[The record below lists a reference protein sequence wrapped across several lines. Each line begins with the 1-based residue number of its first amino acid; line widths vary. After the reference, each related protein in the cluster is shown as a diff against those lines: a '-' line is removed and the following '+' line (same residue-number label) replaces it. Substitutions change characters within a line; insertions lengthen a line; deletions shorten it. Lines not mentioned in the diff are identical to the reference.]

1 MLGITKKQTPPA
13 IRSAVGAGM
22 RVTGRCT
29 FQDGLQIEGVVLG
42 DVVGDDGVPSMLLI
56 HENGRVEGAIS
67 ADHIVIAG
75 QVVGPVQARERLEL
89 LASGRIEGDVR
100 YKTLEMQ
107 PGAVVAGQL
116 QPQVTPP
123 PAVREAAAPVEPAAP
138 DATPIEPTFELRP
151 DKSE

>member
-1 MLGITKKQTPPA
+1 MLGMTKKQPPPPA
-13 IRSAVGAGM
+13 IRSAIGAGM
-22 RVTGRCT
+22 QVTGRCT
-29 FQDGLQIEGVVLG
+29 FQDGLQVEGVVLG
-42 DVVGDDGVPSMLLI
+42 DVAGDEGAPSMLLI
-56 HENGRVEGAIS
+56 HEGGRVEGAIS

-75 QVVGPVQARERLEL
+75 LVVGPVLARERLEL

-123 PAVREAAAPVEPAAP
+123 AVPEVPMPAEPVPPEAA
-138 DATPIEPTFELRP
+138 PIEPTFELRP
-151 DKSE
+151 DKPE